1 MSYQLLAANFVQK
14 YLRRMVKNIRDW
26 VGGGWWRVC
35 RGQVSGGDLAH
46 WPCLGQDQGA
56 ATTTPGEIKMMSR
69 VSLFT
74 DQLSIPML
82 WEGILSKWH

>member
-1 MSYQLLAANFVQK
+1 M
-14 YLRRMVKNIRDW
+14 
-26 VGGGWWRVC
+26 C

-56 ATTTPGEIKMMSR
+56 ATTTTTPGEIKMMSR

-82 WEGILSKWH
+82 